1 MSKLI
6 LSFHHGLLFHIE
18 TLGLGLQILGGI
30 SVHASVTEID
40 LVQKVQKL
48 LVRMWLAR
56 QQAILFVDRSIQCS
70 AKDQCLPSLPRVRVC
85 VTFTEHPDDGFTLL
99 SSHE

>member
-40 LVQKVQKL
+40 LVQKVQE
-48 LVRMWLAR
+48 V
-56 QQAILFVDRSIQCS
+56 VGTYEVSTS
-70 AKDQCLPSLPRVRVC
+70 ASNLIC
-85 VTFTEHPDDGFTLL
+85 
-99 SSHE
+99 